1 MISSL
6 ITGTGSYIPELN
18 KENKEFLSNLF
29 LNADGSEIPNENEII
44 IEKFKA
50 ITGIEE
56 RRYAVSEYNTSDLG
70 FLAAQKADEEKA
82 KKK

>member
-6 ITGTGSYIPELN
+6 ITGTGSYIPELK

-29 LNADGSEIPNENEII
+29 LNADGSEIPNKNDII

-50 ITGIEE
+50 ITGIED
-56 RRYAVSEYNTSDLG
+56 RKSVV
-70 FLAAQKADEEKA
+70 
-82 KKK
+82 